1 MNDLGDFFAREFDET
16 ISRARQRLTLATV
29 TTKTPFG
36 RKALRYRSGFKRS
49 ATTCATMAASPLQT
63 SPRRVKGIYPG
74 TDHPECRWSN

>member
-36 RKALRYRSGFKRS
+36 RKALRLQKR
-49 ATTCATMAASPLQT
+49 LQT
-63 SPRRVKGIYPG
+63 IRDNLRNDGGIAVTNFPSSRNGHLPR
-74 TDHPECRWSN
+74 N